1 MIGGEDT
8 MKKLLALSLF
18 VGALITPMPSQNIEI
33 LPLRPLEVGM
43 QQTLLPAMPQ
53 KPVPFLVRQRG

>member
-1 MIGGEDT
+1 

-18 VGALITPMPSQNIEI
+18 VGALITQMPSQNIEI